1 MNNQK
6 EILLLIL
13 ILITGT
19 MLRFYRLDYQS
30 LWVDE
35 VYTYKDA
42 SSSLLK
48 IILEP
53 DKNINISPLY
63 NLIVHPFTGHSNNQE
78 AILRL
83 PSLIFGSLSILL
95 FYFVARNWFGKN
107 TGILAASIL
116 AISPFQVWYSQE
128 ARPYTMLVI
137 LSLLSIWQLQILM
150 KRPNHIWLRIGF
162 VLSSAATFYC
172 HTVGIA
178 FIGFLVAYILLV
190 VSRKQWGLWLPIFVG
205 IFLLILPQLYRTI
218 IMPPIVRGG
227 ESWRAFHPLSVPY
240 VIWAFSTGYSL
251 GPSLG
256 ELHLPDRM
264 QIIFKFFPLILP
276 IMVFIFTAIG
286 LGAFHLRKKDSSI
299 FWCATLWF
307 MFPLAF
313 AIYGAI
319 FSPNEFNVRYTI
331 LSFPAFILFLIVGLR
346 SIKYK
351 WIRLF
356 AFGIII
362 LVSMFSLKNLYFN
375 ERYHKENNRAAGQFL
390 STHAFPNDLVICSAG
405 YTRHVLYYYYR
416 SNDIQTKGYP
426 VGTLYVKP
434 DRLEADLSQ
443 ITAGRN
449 RFWLFLS
456 RTFHSDPDGYL
467 RKYSDEKF
475 QRALELKSGGVELFL
490 FTKILSKK
498 S

>member
-48 IILEP
+48 IILDP

-116 AISPFQVWYSQE
+116 AISPFHVWYSQE

-276 IMVFIFTAIG
+276 IIMFSFTIIG
-286 LGAFHLRKKDSSI
+286 LGAFQLRKKDSSI
-299 FWCATLWF
+299 LW
-307 MFPLAF
+307 
-313 AIYGAI
+313 
-319 FSPNEFNVRYTI
+319 
-331 LSFPAFILFLIVGLR
+331 
-346 SIKYK
+346 
-351 WIRLF
+351 
-356 AFGIII
+356 
-362 LVSMFSLKNLYFN
+362 
-375 ERYHKENNRAAGQFL
+375 
-390 STHAFPNDLVICSAG
+390 
-405 YTRHVLYYYYR
+405 
-416 SNDIQTKGYP
+416 
-426 VGTLYVKP
+426 
-434 DRLEADLSQ
+434 
-443 ITAGRN
+443 
-449 RFWLFLS
+449 
-456 RTFHSDPDGYL
+456 
-467 RKYSDEKF
+467 
-475 QRALELKSGGVELFL
+475 
-490 FTKILSKK
+490 
-498 S
+498 